1 MTIPFRTAVEAGDLD
16 GAIATLA
23 DVVLHSPMTFHP
35 FQGKD
40 SGGLLYRVDAEV
52 LIGMV
57 GQPDLRW
64 DEFDPSEVRPA
75 PPEVVAADASRSH
88 P

>member
-1 MTIPFRTAVEAGDLD
+1 VEAGDLD

-23 DVVLHSPMTFHP
+23 ADVVLHSPVALHP

-40 SGGLLYRVDAEV
+40 SGGLLYGVDAEV

-57 GQPDLRW
+57 GGQPDLRW
-64 DEFDPSEVRPA
+64 DEFHPSEVRPA